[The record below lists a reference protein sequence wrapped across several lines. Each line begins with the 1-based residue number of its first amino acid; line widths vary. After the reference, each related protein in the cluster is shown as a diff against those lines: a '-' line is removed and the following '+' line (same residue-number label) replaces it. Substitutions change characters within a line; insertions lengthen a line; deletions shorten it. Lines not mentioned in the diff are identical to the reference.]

1 MEDEIKGA
9 QYGVGGFYV
18 IMFTCEVCESKSV
31 KSFSKQSYH
40 EGVVMIRCEGCDKI
54 HLIADNLGWFE
65 DKPVNIEEL
74 MKRKN
79 KKMIKISENPE
90 VAGVFAKFMQK
101 KTTIFDKK

>member
-1 MEDEIKGA
+1 M
-9 QYGVGGFYV
+9 GGFYV

-79 KKMIKISENPE
+79 KKMIKVSENPE
-90 VAGVFAKFMQK
+90 VAGIFAKFMQK
-101 KTTIFDKK
+101 KTPIFDKK